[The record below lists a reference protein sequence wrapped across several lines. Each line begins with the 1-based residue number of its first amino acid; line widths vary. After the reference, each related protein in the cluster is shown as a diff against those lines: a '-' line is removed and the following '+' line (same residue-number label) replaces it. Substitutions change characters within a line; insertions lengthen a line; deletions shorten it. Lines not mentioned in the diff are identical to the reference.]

1 MQRRLLL
8 VILMVMS
15 ICYLIYADSAESR
28 GMSAV
33 NLNLIPTAETLGKGG
48 YSLSVG
54 MFPSPDDVR
63 KKKTRE
69 PMDIDIGGVFK
80 EKHDVEIQSDVWLVP
95 SRITYGISERLDFTF
110 GGTYSVGDT
119 DKIISDYYETG
130 DVGEKRVYPQVVLDG
145 LMGAK
150 YSVQPASATL
160 PALAVGG
167 EFQMGYTV
175 DDEFVDDTLEDSFPF
190 VAMQIYMS
198 ASYDFEI
205 ASVHGG
211 LGMYLSSKSI
221 QSAERFDLPIQAG
234 VEIPF
239 DGFAAVLDIALFRA
253 FSGIGLENI
262 VSAGLRY
269 DISPRATL
277 NATVASVGGFLVRLT
292 VGGERPVTA
301 APPSAP
307 ALF

>member
-1 MQRRLLL
+1 MQKRLLL
-8 VILMVMS
+8 VMFVAITIL
-15 ICYLIYADSAESR
+15 YLIHTGSAEAR

-54 MFPSPDDVR
+54 MLPYDL
-63 KKKTRE
+63 KKDKRE
-69 PMDIDIGGVFK
+69 PMYIDIGGFFK
-80 EKHDVEIQSDVWLVP
+80 EKHDVGLQSDIWLIP
-95 SRITYGISERLDFTF
+95 SRITYGISDRLDFTF
-110 GGTYSVGDT
+110 GGTYTSGDT
-119 DKIISDYYETG
+119 EKSINDYYETG
-130 DVGEKRVYPQVVLDG
+130 DDSKKRVYPQVVLDG
-145 LMGAK
+145 LLGMK
-150 YSVQPASATL
+150 YKIQPASMRL

-167 EFQMGYTV
+167 EAQMGYTV
-175 DDEFVDDTLEDSFPF
+175 DDELVDDTLEDSFPF

-211 LGMYLSSKSI
+211 LGMFLSSKSI
-221 QSAERFDLPIQAG
+221 QSDKRFDLPIQAG
-234 VEIPF
+234 IEIPF
-239 DGFAAVLDIALFRA
+239 DGFAAIVDIALFKA

-269 DISPRATL
+269 DISPTATL
-277 NATVASVGGFLVRLT
+277 NASVASVGGFLVRLT
-292 VGGERPVTA
+292 VGGKKPATA
-301 APPSAP
+301 IPPPSAP

>member
-1 MQRRLLL
+1 MQRRLLFMIFV
-8 VILMVMS
+8 VIP
-15 ICYLIYADSAESR
+15 ICYLIHIDSAESR

-54 MFPSPDDVR
+54 MFPYDI
-63 KKKTRE
+63 KKQAIE
-69 PMDIDIGGVFK
+69 PMHIDIGGFFK
-80 EKHDVEIQSDVWLVP
+80 EKHDVKLQSDIWLIP
-95 SRITYGISERLDFTF
+95 SRITYGISERLDLTF
-110 GGTYSVGDT
+110 GGTYSAGDT
-119 DKIISDYYETG
+119 EKSISDYYETG
-130 DVGEKRVYPQVVLDG
+130 DVNKTRVYPQVVLDG

-150 YSVQPASATL
+150 YNVQPASPRL

-167 EFQMGYTV
+167 EVLMGYTV
-175 DDEFVDDTLEDSFPF
+175 DDEFTDDTLEDSFPF

-205 ASVHGG
+205 ANVHGG

-234 VEIPF
+234 AEIPF
-239 DGFAAVLDIALFRA
+239 DGFAALVDIALFRA
-253 FSGIGLENI
+253 FSGIGMENI

-269 DISPRATL
+269 DISSRATL
-277 NATVASVGGFLVRLT
+277 NASVASIGGFLVRLT
-292 VGGERPVTA
+292 VSGKRPVIT

-307 ALF
+307 TLF